1 MFNVHHDK
9 KHHIHE
15 FRIGLIRQIFEL
27 HYRERETTVAR
38 PTAMTLGGD
47 KHPLRLTARHFARP
61 TPTPEGQT
69 RKLQRK
75 CFVCANTKLQ
85 PKKRKDTTFECPECK
100 VGLCVYPCFETFH
113 TKKIF

>member
-1 MFNVHHDK
+1 MRTRSLKMKYFNPMTMHLISTVTLK
-9 KHHIHE
+9 K
-15 FRIGLIRQIFEL
+15 
-27 HYRERETTVAR
+27 YSR

-75 CFVCANTKLQ
+75 CYVCANTKLQ
-85 PKKRKDTTFECPECK
+85 PKRRKDTTFECTECN

-113 TKKIF
+113 TKKTF